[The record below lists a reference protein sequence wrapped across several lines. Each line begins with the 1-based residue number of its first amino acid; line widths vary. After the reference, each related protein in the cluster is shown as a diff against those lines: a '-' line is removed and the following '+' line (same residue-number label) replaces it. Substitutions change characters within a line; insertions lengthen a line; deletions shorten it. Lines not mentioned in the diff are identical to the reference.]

1 MGSARPVGEDQLAF
15 TELYDE
21 LRRIAAAYLRQERSG
36 HTLQPTALVHEAYL
50 RLSALSRIH
59 WQNRAHVLGI
69 AAEMMRNILVS
80 YARRRN
86 TLKRE
91 RPAVSI
97 QLPLAVNG
105 AEASLCDTLAVNAAL
120 SRLEETHG
128 PAAKVMELRFFGG
141 LTEEECAE
149 YMGLSRASVQ
159 RYYSFGRAWLLR
171 ELSTAI

>member
-1 MGSARPVGEDQLAF
+1 MGSPRPVVEDQPAF

-21 LRRIAAAYLRQERSG
+21 LRRIAAAYLRRERSG

-59 WQNRAHVLGI
+59 WQNRAQVLGI

-80 YARRRN
+80 HARRRS
-86 TLKRE
+86 TLKRAQ
-91 RPAVSI
+91 PAVSI
-97 QLPLAVNG
+97 ELPMAVNG
-105 AEASLCDTLAVNAAL
+105 AEASLCDALAVNAAL

-128 PAAKVMELRFFGG
+128 AAAKVMELRFFGG

-149 YMGLSRASVQ
+149 YMGISRTSAQ
-159 RYYSFGRAWLLR
+159 RYYAYGRAWLLR